1 MRASYVVGL
10 ALILLVA
17 GRWANNKPALNIQT
31 VIGGAFVILVI
42 SALDGGQTEDI
53 AKGLAWLILAAVALS
68 DQSPLKA
75 IAAASTAKV
84 TGATTVTAKQKA
96 IGPGGPNA

>member
-10 ALILLVA
+10 ALLLLVA
-17 GRWANNKPALNIQT
+17 GRWANNKPALNAQT
-31 VIGGAFVILVI
+31 VIGGAFVIIVI
-42 SALDGGQTEDI
+42 SALDGGATEDI

-68 DQSPLKA
+68 NDSPLKA

-84 TGATTVTAKQKA
+84 TGKTTITAQQKA
-96 IGPGGPNA
+96 VGSGGPNA